1 MPTAFS
7 QTTRALAGE
16 TTAGAPVA
24 WAIGLLLLAA
34 WLGWFLLGEVTVHAT
49 SAHARLEVVQLPHH
63 LPAPAAGR
71 VAAIHVAIGD
81 EVAAGQPLLD
91 LDTADQRLQLAETA
105 ARLAALPRRIASA
118 GQELA
123 ALQQARAADQRAIQA
138 ALDAARAR
146 IREAEAA
153 ARFAAAQALRMK
165 AQSAAGGIADIDALR
180 AKAEADRLAAARD
193 GLAAELRRLELE
205 GLARQ
210 QDAEARA
217 EALRCAAL
225 ALE

>member
-1 MPTAFS
+1 M
-7 QTTRALAGE
+7 
-16 TTAGAPVA
+16 
-24 WAIGLLLLAA
+24 
-34 WLGWFLLGEVTVHAT
+34 
-49 SAHARLEVVQLPHH
+49 QLPHH

-153 ARFAAAQALRMK
+153 ARFAAAGTGAGDGRLAGRGVAAVRAHVVARLLRQRRR
-165 AQSAAGGIADIDALR
+165 AGAGGGAGNR
-180 AKAEADRLAAARD
+180 RAARRLHRITGCQGQGAEQPQRQ
-193 GLAAELRRLELE
+193 GLETH
-205 GLARQ
+205 
-210 QDAEARA
+210 
-217 EALRCAAL
+217 
-225 ALE
+225 